1 MSRAPWYHWPIALAV
16 VLFYAGGAADY
27 ALTRL
32 RVPGYLS
39 QFSPDQIAYF
49 QSMPTWVDA
58 AWAVGVWVGLA
69 GAVLLVMRMGIAVLP
84 LAASCAAMVAAT
96 VWLLVLSDPPMAEVT
111 GMLGVWIMVG
121 VAAASLVI
129 YIYARAM
136 RVMGV
141 LV

>member
-1 MSRAPWYHWPIALAV
+1 MSRAPWYHWPIALATLLWYV
-16 VLFYAGGAADY
+16 GGAADY

-32 RVPGYLS
+32 RVPAYLS
-39 QFSPDQIAYF
+39 QFSPDQVAYF

-58 AWAVGVWVGLA
+58 AWAVGVWVGLV

-96 VWLLVLSDPPMAEVT
+96 VWLLVLSDPPMAQVT

-141 LV
+141 LA

>member
-1 MSRAPWYHWPIALAV
+1 MSRAPWFHWPIALAALLWYV
-16 VLFYAGGAADY
+16 AGAADY

-32 RVPGYLS
+32 RVPAYLS
-39 QFSPDQIAYF
+39 QFSPDQVAYF

-58 AWAVGVWVGLA
+58 AWAVGVWVGLV

-141 LV
+141 LA

>member
-1 MSRAPWYHWPIALAV
+1 MSRAPWYHWPIALAALLWYV
-16 VLFYAGGAADY
+16 AGAADY

-32 RVPGYLS
+32 RVPAYLS
-39 QFSPDQIAYF
+39 QFSPDQVAYF

-58 AWAVGVWVGLA
+58 AWAVGVWVGLV

-96 VWLLVLSDPPMAEVT
+96 VWLLVLSDPPMAQVT

-141 LV
+141 LA

>member
-1 MSRAPWYHWPIALAV
+1 MSRAPWYHWPIALAALLWYV
-16 VLFYAGGAADY
+16 AGAADY

-32 RVPGYLS
+32 RVPAYLS
-39 QFSPDQIAYF
+39 QFSPDQVAYF

-58 AWAVGVWVGLA
+58 AWAVGVWVGLV